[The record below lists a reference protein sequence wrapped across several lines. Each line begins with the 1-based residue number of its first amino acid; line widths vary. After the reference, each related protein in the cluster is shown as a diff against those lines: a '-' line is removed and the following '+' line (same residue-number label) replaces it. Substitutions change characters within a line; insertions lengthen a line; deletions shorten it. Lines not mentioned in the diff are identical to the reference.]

1 MRRTFN
7 LHTLINKLL
16 ALSLAALLITGT
28 TLTTNAQ
35 INCRDSMMPCATC
48 ATPAEDMVAWWTGN
62 NTAEDVQGSNHG
74 TLHNGTRFTTKGA
87 KVGGAFEFDGID
99 DFVKVPASPALNVG
113 AGDGF
118 TIEAWINPDTDNSVA
133 RPLVEWNSSD
143 AGGLTFGVHLWI
155 NETYNGV
162 GGQGAI
168 YANIVDASG
177 GFHFVGSDTGVIQP
191 NTYQHVAL
199 TYDKSSGLASI
210 FLNGEQLD
218 IYLNGESTGETA
230 DIGSFT
236 PQTSSDLYLGHRTG
250 RPHFSGA
257 MDEVSIY
264 DHALTGTD
272 INSIYRAD
280 SAGKCRYSVS
290 GRITDECGVA
300 LPNINVEV
308 QPLGGAFTRS
318 TLTDALGNYSLN
330 DLPAGGSYTVTPQV
344 PVGSFGRFVPPDS
357 TFINLSTNQTAIFY
371 FRPMMPGK
379 CQLPRPIQ
387 YLSDMDWVGTP
398 INPYEPVHRDLSIG
412 NGNGHAGNP
421 ITLNGVAYGKGL
433 GVHAYSVVTYNLG
446 GQYSSFV
453 SDIGLDDEVVAG
465 IGSVR
470 FFVLADGQQIYDS
483 DVMRSDT
490 ATQTINVSVA
500 GVQELKL
507 IVTIADNGDTADHAD
522 WANARLVR

>member
-1 MRRTFN
+1 MRRIFN

-16 ALSLAALLITGT
+16 ALALAALLITGA
-28 TLTTNAQ
+28 TLKADAQ
-35 INCRDSMMPCATC
+35 TNCRNSLRPCSC
-48 ATPAEDMVAWWTGN
+48 ETPAPGMVAWWMGD
-62 NTAEDVQGSNHG
+62 NTAEDAQGGNHG
-74 TLHNGTRFTTKGA
+74 TLQNGAGFTTKGG
-87 KVGGAFEFDGID
+87 KVGAAFIFDGID
-99 DFVKVPASPALNVG
+99 DFVKVPASPGLNVG

-118 TIEAWINPDTDNSVA
+118 TIEAWINPNTNDGIA

-143 AGGLTFGVHLWI
+143 AGGLTFGAHLWI
-155 NETYNGV
+155 NETFNGV

-168 YANIVDASG
+168 YANIVDTSG
-177 GFHFVGSDTGVIQP
+177 NFHLVGSAAGVIQP

-199 TYDKSSGLASI
+199 IYDKSSGLASI

-218 IYLNGESTGETA
+218 IFLNGQPIGDTA
-230 DIGSFT
+230 NIGSIT

-264 DHALTGTD
+264 NRALSGTE

-290 GRITDECGVA
+290 GRITDECGNALRGVTVA
-300 LPNINVEV
+300 V
-308 QPLGGAFTRS
+308 QPLGGSFTRQGV
-318 TLTDALGNYSLN
+318 TDALGYYSLN
-330 DLPAGGSYTVTPQV
+330 NLPAGGNYTVTPQV
-344 PVGSFGRFVPPDS
+344 PAGSIGRFVPPDS
-357 TFINLSTNQTAIFY
+357 TFINLSANQTAIFY
-371 FRPMMPGK
+371 YRPMLPGK
-379 CQLPRPIQ
+379 CRLPRPIE
-387 YLSDMDWVGTP
+387 YLSDLEWVGTP

-421 ITLNGVAYGKGL
+421 ITLNGVVYGKGL
-433 GVHAYSVVTYNLG
+433 GVHAYSEVTYHLG

-453 SDIGLDDEVVAG
+453 SDIGVDDEVVGA

-470 FFVLADGQQIYDS
+470 FIVLADGVEIYNS
-483 DVMRSDT
+483 DVMRST
-490 ATQTINVSVA
+490 SATQTINVNVA